1 MILTMVYKNNNAN
14 KLMFV
19 IKKEIKST
27 SRWVWRKFVVR
38 NVLKIRK
45 ITLSFFRFSPKDIYL
60 SAASTNDGP
69 DYFLFGVINWHFR
82 YQRPQQLSSSLSALG
97 RRVFYISSDFYEDA
111 RPGFSCEPLDDSGK
125 LFQIKLFLNN
135 PKVIYHNAP
144 DETDLKQL
152 RAGIGQL
159 LKWVE
164 GRASVSLIQHPFW
177 FDIARV
183 IPKTT
188 VVYDCIDY
196 HDGFGNNS
204 SQIIDLENRTIEHSD
219 ALVLTSEWLND
230 FIGRRHSNKMVI
242 RNACD
247 FQFFSKRPGV
257 VYRDRFDRKII
268 GYFGAIASWFDV
280 DLVRHV
286 SEAFP
291 DCCILLIGA
300 DTVAAGAKLF
310 ERGNVEFV
318 GEVEYSRLT
327 EYLYSFDVAILPFK
341 VLPLTLATN
350 PVKVY
355 EYLSSGCPVV
365 SVDLPEMRF
374 FDDCVDVVTNVPQ
387 FIERIAEKLNR
398 SEDEGLIVKRKAFA
412 EAQTWESRARDLAGF
427 VEKWGA
433 RPKVSVIV
441 VAYNNIALTK
451 ACLDSIDSHSGW
463 DNLELIVVDNGST
476 DGTVDFLGD
485 WSANSDRRLFIN
497 NGENLGFSAANNIGL
512 SHASGEF
519 FVLLN
524 NDTYVTPG
532 WLHGLIGHLMNDD
545 SLGLVGPVTNNI
557 GNEAKIKIDYSSMDE
572 MMVKSNDFT
581 IRHLGDLLYLN
592 NLAFF
597 CVAFPRRVFD
607 LVGGM
612 DESFG
617 LGFFEDDDYCR
628 RVASHGLK
636 IACAQDVFVH
646 HHLSASFMKMDR
658 DERRQLFA
666 DNKARFEKKWGR
678 WDAHK
683 TIKRG

>member
-1 MILTMVYKNNNAN
+1 MSQNKNSAN
-14 KLMFV
+14 KLVFV

-27 SRWVWRKFVVR
+27 SRWVWRKLFVKR
-38 NVLKIRK
+38 VLGLRK
-45 ITLSFFRFSPKDIYL
+45 FILSFFRFSPPDVL
-60 SAASTNDGP
+60 VSPAFANDEP

-82 YQRPQQLSSSLSALG
+82 YQRPQQISSALSDLG

-111 RPGFSCEPLDDSGK
+111 RPGFSCEPLDASGK
-125 LFQIKLFLNN
+125 LFQVKLFLNN
-135 PKVIYHNAP
+135 PRVIYHTAP
-144 DETDLKQL
+144 SEADLKQL
-152 RAGIGQL
+152 RASMGQL
-159 LKWVE
+159 LKWVD
-164 GRASVSLIQHPFW
+164 GRTSVSLIQHPFW

-204 SQIIDLENRTIEHSD
+204 HQIIDLENKTIDHAD
-219 ALVLTSEWLND
+219 MLVVTSEWLND
-230 FIGRRHSNKMVI
+230 FIGSRHANKMVI
-242 RNACD
+242 RNGCD
-247 FQFFSKRPGV
+247 FQFFSRQPEV
-257 VYRDRFDRKII
+257 VYRDRSGRKII

-280 DLVRHV
+280 DLVRYI
-286 SEAFP
+286 SEFFP

-300 DTVAAGAKLF
+300 DTVKARESLF
-310 ERGNVEFV
+310 DRDNIEFI

-374 FDDCVDVVTNVPQ
+374 FDACVDIASDSLQ
-387 FIERIAEKLNR
+387 FVERIAENLDRGKARAL
-398 SEDEGLIVKRKAFA
+398 VAKRKAFA
-412 EAQTWESRARDLAGF
+412 EAQTWDSRARDLVAF
-427 VEKWGA
+427 VEKWGV

-441 VAYNNIALTK
+441 VTYNNIELTK
-451 ACLDSIDSHSGW
+451 ACLNSIDSYSAW

-476 DGTVDFLGD
+476 DGTVDFLSA
-485 WSANSDRRLFIN
+485 WSDSSKGRLFID
-497 NGENLGFSAANNIGL
+497 NGKNLGYSAANNIGL

-532 WLHGLIGHLMNDD
+532 WLHGLIAHLRSDD
-545 SLGLVGPVTNNI
+545 ALGLVGPVTNNI
-557 GNEAKIKIDYSSMDE
+557 GNEAKIKIDYSSMGE
-572 MMVKSNDFT
+572 MLVKSSDFT
-581 IRHLGDLLYLN
+581 LRHLGDLLYLN

-597 CVAFPRRVFD
+597 CVAFPRKVFD
-607 LVGGM
+607 LVGGL

-628 RVASHGLK
+628 RVASHGLR

-658 DERRQLFA
+658 DERRRLFA

-683 TIKRG
+683 TIRRG